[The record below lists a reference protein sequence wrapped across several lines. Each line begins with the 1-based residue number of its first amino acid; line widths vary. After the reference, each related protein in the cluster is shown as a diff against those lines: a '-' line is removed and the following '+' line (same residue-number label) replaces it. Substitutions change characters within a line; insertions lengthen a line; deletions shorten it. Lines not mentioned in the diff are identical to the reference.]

1 MSKIKDKSDTSFMEK
16 VATFIVDKRNL
27 FFLLFAFACIFS
39 MVATNWVKVENDVT
53 TYLPDRT
60 ETRQGLKLMNKEFTT
75 YATANV
81 MVANISYDRAQDIAK
96 QLENVKGVSSVTF
109 DNTSKHFK
117 KSSALYSVTFDGE
130 TDDAVSLKAL
140 NTIKDKLQKYD
151 TYVSSEVGDNSEEDL
166 NKEMN
171 IIIVIAAGII
181 LLVLLFTSKSYAEI
195 PVLVITFG
203 VAALLNKGTNFMLGK
218 ISFISNS
225 VSIVLQLALAIDYAI
240 IFCHR
245 YSEEHETLA
254 PREATIAA
262 LSKAIPEIF
271 SSSLTTISGLA
282 ALITM
287 QFKIGGDLAFVLIKA
302 IFFSL
307 FTVFTLMPGLLMIFS
322 KWIDKTQHRNFV
334 PKITALGKMDVK
346 TKYVV
351 PPVFFAVMIAACVLS
366 MLCPYCYG
374 LNNLS
379 TPRKDE
385 KQIVRDKINSTFQK
399 TNMVALVVPAGSYDK
414 EAKLLADLEKYDEV
428 DSTLGLSNTEA
439 MNGYML
445 TDKLNPRE
453 FSELI
458 EVDYE
463 VAEVLYGAY
472 AVHEKDYGKIL
483 NHLDS
488 YGVPLIDMLMF
499 LHDEVDKGYVS
510 LDGDLKDELDDIYTQ
525 VSDAKA
531 QLQSKKYSR
540 MLVYLNLPEEGS
552 DTFAFLDTIHKEADK
567 YYNDKDIYVVGDSTS
582 DRDLS
587 SSFSR
592 DNIIISVLS
601 ALFVIIV
608 LLFTFKSAG
617 LPILLILVIQGS
629 IWINFSFPY
638 LEHGKLYFLG
648 YLIVNSIQMGA
659 NIDYAIVISNRYM
672 TLKQT
677 MNVED
682 AMVETLNQSFPTI
695 ITSGAILA
703 SAGVL
708 IGQISTNGV
717 ISAIGVCLGRGTI
730 ISMVLVMAVL
740 PQILLVGDKIIER
753 TAFSIKKPDLVQK
766 NTGTV
771 FVNGRVRGRVSGVVD
786 ANIHGVILG
795 DVSAMVDAGNISSVP
810 NGEDNPLL
818 TSGQESPKDAKAD
831 VSATEGDHKPPTKES
846 DQKGGEA

>member
-171 IIIVIAAGII
+171 IIIVIAAVII

-245 YSEEHETLA
+245 YSEEHETLP

-282 ALITM
+282 ALVTM

-601 ALFVIIV
+601 ALFVII
-608 LLFTFKSAG
+608 SYG
-617 LPILLILVIQGS
+617 
-629 IWINFSFPY
+629 
-638 LEHGKLYFLG
+638 
-648 YLIVNSIQMGA
+648 
-659 NIDYAIVISNRYM
+659 
-672 TLKQT
+672 
-677 MNVED
+677 
-682 AMVETLNQSFPTI
+682 
-695 ITSGAILA
+695 
-703 SAGVL
+703 
-708 IGQISTNGV
+708 
-717 ISAIGVCLGRGTI
+717 
-730 ISMVLVMAVL
+730 
-740 PQILLVGDKIIER
+740 
-753 TAFSIKKPDLVQK
+753 
-766 NTGTV
+766 
-771 FVNGRVRGRVSGVVD
+771 
-786 ANIHGVILG
+786 
-795 DVSAMVDAGNISSVP
+795 
-810 NGEDNPLL
+810 
-818 TSGQESPKDAKAD
+818 
-831 VSATEGDHKPPTKES
+831 
-846 DQKGGEA
+846 